1 MKGGCFMI
9 KRLAG
14 GVIITAGTLLT
25 IYSSLPQKEEIIQE
39 VILQEYVNQESHL
52 LKAEPV
58 GNQVSVTLIEAI
70 DGDTI
75 KVRFNGKVET
85 VRYLLIDTP
94 ESKNPNMCV
103 QPYAKEAYLRNSELV
118 KSGKLT
124 LEFEQGNIRDCYGRL
139 LAYVFVDGES
149 IQGTLLNEGYARV
162 AYIMDPPYKY
172 LEQFKDIENQAK
184 QEKMHIWSRVDFVT
198 NWGFNGCLNLL
209 LLSS

>member
-1 MKGGCFMI
+1 MM

-25 IYSSLPQKEEIIQE
+25 IYSSPPQKEEIIQE
-39 VILQEYVNQESHL
+39 VILQEYENQESHL

-58 GNQVSVTLIEAI
+58 GNQVSVTLFEAI

-75 KVRFNGKVET
+75 KVRFNRKVET

-124 LEFEQGNIRDCYGRL
+124 FEFEQGNIRDSYGRL

-149 IQGTLLNEGYARV
+149 IQGILLKEGYARV
-162 AYIMDPPYKY
+162 AYIMNPPYKY
-172 LEQFKDIENQAK
+172 LELFREDESIAKRENINVWK
-184 QEKMHIWSRVDFVT
+184 RDNFIREL
-198 NWGFNGCLNLL
+198 GFSGCIP
-209 LLSS
+209 

>member
-1 MKGGCFMI
+1 MI

>member
-1 MKGGCFMI
+1 MR

-14 GVIITAGTLLT
+14 VVTITAAT
-25 IYSSLPQKEEIIQE
+25 ISTYYSFPPQKEEILQE
-39 VILQEYVNQESHL
+39 VSFKESENQESHL

-75 KVRFNGKVET
+75 KVRFNGKLET

-103 QPYAKEAYLRNSELV
+103 QPYAEEAYLRNSELV

-124 LEFEQGNIRDCYGRL
+124 LEFEQGNIRDSYGRL

-149 IQGTLLNEGYARV
+149 IQGILLKEGYARV
-162 AYIMDPPYKY
+162 AYIMNPPYKY
-172 LEQFKDIENQAK
+172 LELFREDESIAKRENINVWK
-184 QEKMHIWSRVDFVT
+184 RDNFIREL
-198 NWGFNGCLNLL
+198 GFSGCIP
-209 LLSS
+209 

>member
-39 VILQEYVNQESHL
+39 VILREYVNQESHL

-124 LEFEQGNIRDCYGRL
+124 MEFEQGNTRDAYGRL
-139 LAYVFVDGES
+139 LAYVFVDGQS
-149 IQGTLLNEGYARV
+149 IQGTLLKEGYAKV
-162 AYIMDPPYKY
+162 AYVVKPPYKY
-172 LEQFKDIENQAK
+172 LEQFREAESLAK
-184 QEKMHIWSRVDFVT
+184 RGEINVWSRGDFT
-198 NWGFNGCLNLL
+198 RELGFSGCR
-209 LLSS
+209 S

>member
-1 MKGGCFMI
+1 MM

-14 GVIITAGTLLT
+14 GLIITAGTLLT
-25 IYSSLPQKEEIIQE
+25 IYSSPPQKKEIIQE
-39 VILQEYVNQESHL
+39 VILQEYENQDSHL

-58 GNQVSVTLIEAI
+58 GNQVSVTLIEVI

-85 VRYLLIDTP
+85 IRYLLINTP

-124 LEFEQGNIRDCYGRL
+124 LEFEQGNTRDSYGRL

-149 IQGTLLNEGYARV
+149 IQEKLLKEGYARV
-162 AYIMDPPYKY
+162 AYIINPPYKY
-172 LEQFKDIENQAK
+172 LELFREDENIAK
-184 QEKMHIWSRVDFVT
+184 SENINVWARDNFIREL
-198 NWGFNGCLNLL
+198 GFSGCIP
-209 LLSS
+209 

>member
-1 MKGGCFMI
+1 MM

-25 IYSSLPQKEEIIQE
+25 IYSSPPQKEVIQE
-39 VILQEYVNQESHL
+39 VFLQKYENQETHL
-52 LKAEPV
+52 LKAEPL
-58 GNQVSVTLIEAI
+58 GNQVSITLIEAI

-124 LEFEQGNIRDCYGRL
+124 LEFEQGNTRDSYGRL

-149 IQGTLLNEGYARV
+149 IQEKLLKEGYARV
-162 AYIMDPPYKY
+162 AYIMNPPYKY
-172 LEQFKDIENQAK
+172 LELFREYESIAKSENINVWTRDNFIR
-184 QEKMHIWSRVDFVT
+184 EL
-198 NWGFNGCLNLL
+198 GFSGCIP
-209 LLSS
+209 